1 MQATLTSNSSAKF
14 GSTNAQP
21 QQHLGSAYRNIAALA
36 LPDAIEWEELPSLAR
51 TVAERRQMSTDTA
64 ASRAFTPSTFG
75 NAWSA
80 TQRGDLHDLPEP
92 QVFHEPVRGLA
103 VREVHEPDV
112 FSHFFGETSIAARR

>member
-1 MQATLTSNSSAKF
+1 MQATLTSSTSAKF
-14 GSTNAQP
+14 DRTSAQP
-21 QQHLGSAYRNIAALA
+21 QQHRGSACRNIAVLA

-80 TQRGDLHDLPEP
+80 TQRGDLHDLPAP
-92 QVFHEPVRGLA
+92 QIFHEPLLGMA

-112 FSHFFGETSIAARR
+112 FSHFFGETSIADRR